1 MEGGGMTPVVPKP
14 EVIVPSPA
22 PSIRQVTYF
31 GISIFNSRTFWF
43 NAANL
48 VVAVGP
54 PTIDAILA
62 ALSLPEVVA
71 MIPPKYMP
79 LQAAIVAV
87 GNMWLRMKTVRP
99 AVYIDRGDTKPVLVP
114 RLGPPDPGKLGD

>member
-1 MEGGGMTPVVPKP
+1 MTQAEAVPVV
-14 EVIVPSPA
+14 VPDVPPPAA
-22 PSIRQVTYF
+22 PSIRQVNYWA
-31 GISIFNSRTFWF
+31 ISIFNSRTFWF

-48 VVAVGP
+48 LIAAGP
-54 PTIDAILA
+54 PAADAILS
-62 ALSLPEVVA
+62 ALSLPEVIA
-71 MIPPKYMP
+71 IIPPKYMP

-114 RLGPPDPGKLGD
+114 RLGPPEPGNLGD